1 MSQHVESNVKTF
13 ELSATCSIYRRV
25 KLDTNSKVLQ
35 AGAGEQDIGTIEE
48 AGVSGDYRTVRLCT
62 AAGTRKMVAAGAFSI
77 NDVLYPAADGKVD
90 DVPTGAAIAL
100 ALEAATADGDI
111 VEVLYI
117 GTLLSQASGDSLEV
131 IGGAGDIAALDLVYV
146 SDQTD
151 AIMTV
156 LKAQGTTGG
165 RFADYICPNAITA
178 AARGQALKR
187 FLLQGIDTS
196 AAGAAGDPVYLDD
209 GAAGGYTLTKPT
221 STDKVQIVG
230 RVVEDHATTG
240 AILFDLSGPQQVA
253 HTHGSNAEGGAALEA
268 HTSDHITLNDAKDII
283 TNTTTGSKIG
293 GAANQKVGRWGSA
306 PVVQPGHNAD
316 PAACAAMTHGAG
328 TGADGTTP
336 AGAEYNLARADLDAL
351 KVAVDANKA
360 AIDALNANDA
370 TTGQTAAS

>member
-1 MSQHVESNVKTF
+1 MAQYVESNVKAF
-13 ELSATCSIYRRV
+13 ELSATCAVYRRV
-25 KLDTNSKVLQ
+25 KLDTNGKVLQ
-35 AGAGEQDIGTIEE
+35 AGAGEQDVGTIEE
-48 AGVSGDYRTVRLCT
+48 GGVSGNYRVVRLCT

-77 NDVLYPAADGKVD
+77 NDVLYPAAAGKVD
-90 DVPTGAAIAL
+90 DAPTGAAIAL

-131 IGGAGDIAALDLVYV
+131 IGGAGGITALDLVYV

-165 RFADYICPNAITA
+165 RFADYIVPTAIAA

-187 FLLQGIDTS
+187 FLLQGINTS
-196 AAGAAGDPVYLDD
+196 AAGAAGDPVYLSDS
-209 GAAGGYTLTKPT
+209 AAGGYALAKP
-221 STDKVQIVG
+221 SGTDKVQIVG
-230 RVVEDHATTG
+230 RVVEKHASTG
-240 AILFDLSGPQQVA
+240 AILFDLSGPQQVV
-253 HTHGSNAEGGAALEA
+253 HTHSDASEGGAAFGA
-268 HTSDHITLNDAKDII
+268 HTSDDITLNDGKDII
-283 TNTTTGSKIG
+283 TNVTTGSKIG
-293 GAANQKVGRWGSA
+293 KAAGQKVGRWGSA

-336 AGAEYNLARADLDAL
+336 AGAEYNLARADIDAL
-351 KVAVDANKA
+351 KTAVDANKA
-360 AIDALNANDA
+360 AIDAINADDA
-370 TTGQTAAS
+370 ATGLTASA